1 MEEIN
6 AFVDRVFVEQYQA
19 SFGQEKA
26 GKTTPDYLTL
36 TREDEQGLRAVLRA
50 KLVLENAHIT
60 DLVVD
65 QPYRGQGLGASL
77 MAELEA
83 ILSARGIRSI
93 TLSTKS
99 YQAEGFY
106 RKLGY
111 QVYGTLTDVPQA
123 GVTKYHLVKYLSG
136 HPLFK

>member
-6 AFVDRVFVEQYQA
+6 AFIDRIFEEQYQA

-60 DLVVD
+60 DLVVGEAH
-65 QPYRGQGLGASL
+65 RGQGLGASL
-77 MAELEA
+77 IAELEE
-83 ILSARGIRSI
+83 ILPARGIRSI

-111 QVYGTLTDVPQA
+111 QIYGTLPDVPQR
-123 GVTKYHLVKYLSG
+123 GITKYHLVKYLG
-136 HPLFK
+136 

>member
-6 AFVDRVFVEQYQA
+6 AFVDRIFEEQYQA
-19 SFGQEKA
+19 SFGKEQA
-26 GKTTPDYLTL
+26 GKTTPNYLTL
-36 TREDEQGLRAVLRA
+36 TRRDEQGLRAVLRA

-60 DLVVD
+60 DLVVAKAH
-65 QPYRGQGLGASL
+65 RGQGLGASL
-77 MAELEA
+77 IAELEE
-83 ILSARGIRSI
+83 ILPERGIRSI

-111 QVYGTLTDVPQA
+111 QVYGQLENVPQK
-123 GVTKYHLVKYLSG
+123 GIIKYHLVKYLAQ
-136 HPLFK
+136 

>member
-6 AFVDRVFVEQYQA
+6 AFVDRVFVEQYQER
-19 SFGQEKA
+19 FGKDKA
-26 GKTTPDYLTL
+26 DKTLPVYLTL
-36 TREDEQGLRAVLRA
+36 TRKDEQRLKAVLRA

-111 QVYGTLTDVPQA
+111 QVYGTLIDVPQV
-123 GVTKYHLVKYLSG
+123 GVTKYHLVKYLNEC
-136 HPLFK
+136 HLPK